1 MRFKVVDLNSS
12 IKEVLEIIEKHEGK
26 VTLYVIDEG
35 KLYGT
40 VTEGDI
46 RRGIIKFH
54 ISANDKVSKVTNRSP
69 KKIYISKIDYKELIN
84 LRKEKYTSIPIVN
97 ESEELIRV
105 LDLDIN
111 KNILPI
117 DAIIMAGGKGVR
129 LKPLTDNCPKPLL
142 EVGNKPIIEYGIER
156 MIYDGI
162 SKIHISINYL
172 KEQLVDYS
180 RRLELEKGIPINC
193 IEEKEFSGTI
203 ASARDA
209 VINQP
214 YCLVQNSDLIADID
228 YENLLLELEERNLD
242 LIVVGIK
249 YSHIVPFAV
258 FDISPNLTINS
269 LVEKPEKIFWSN
281 GGIYLFK
288 TELLDLIPEN
298 SFYNATDFIEN
309 LLKSG
314 HKVGM
319 FEFHGQW
326 IDIGR
331 HSDFEYAKSLY
342 EK

>member
-1 MRFKVVDLNSS
+1 MKFKVVDLNSS
-12 IKEVLEIIEKHEGK
+12 IKEALEIIEKYQGN
-26 VTLYVIDEG
+26 VTLYILNKK
-35 KLYGT
+35 KLFGT

-46 RRGIIKFH
+46 RRGFIKIGINAEDK
-54 ISANDKVSKVTNRSP
+54 ISAVANKKP
-69 KKIYISKIDYKELIN
+69 KKIYASKINFKELIN

-105 LDLDIN
+105 LDLEVH

-129 LKPLTDNCPKPLL
+129 LKPLTEKCPKPLL
-142 EVGNKPIIEYGIER
+142 EVGNKPIIEHGIER
-156 MIYDGI
+156 MINDGI
-162 SKIHISINYL
+162 SNLHISINYL
-172 KEQLVDYS
+172 KEQLIDYS
-180 RRLELEKGIPINC
+180 KKLELEKGIPVNC
-193 IEEKEFSGTI
+193 IEEEEFLGTI
-203 ASARDA
+203 ASARSA
-209 VINQP
+209 ATTQP
-214 YCLVQNSDLIADID
+214 YCLVQNSDIIAEID
-228 YENLLLELEERNLD
+228 YENLLLEMENRDLD

-269 LVEKPEKIFWSN
+269 LVEKPEKTFWSN

-288 TELLDLIPEN
+288 TELLNLIPKN

-309 LLKSG
+309 LLQSG

-319 FEFHGQW
+319 FEFHGRW